1 MYGLKGRL
9 SAVGTPGREE
19 SMRGFNIVVFMVA
32 LFLGARTDR
41 LPGRG
46 RREKG
51 RTPVAGRFAGQRR
64 SAETISIFSVEKGEL
79 VMVNKVVKSEEE
91 WRNLLTPLQ
100 YNVTRRKGTELAFSG
115 KHNFS
120 KEPGIYQC
128 VCCGTDLFTSDT
140 KYDSGSGWPSF
151 WEPIAPENIR
161 TETDRAYGMVR
172 TEVLCNR
179 CDAHL
184 GHVFNDGPQPTGLRY
199 CMNSAALSL
208 KKKSG

>member
-1 MYGLKGRL
+1 
-9 SAVGTPGREE
+9 
-19 SMRGFNIVVFMVA
+19 MRGSSIFVFTMA
-32 LFLGARTDR
+32 LSLGAG
-41 LPGRG
+41 LIGCRG
-46 RREKG
+46 E
-51 RTPVAGRFAGQRR
+51 AGSNRAAPLSPAVSPDSGGPP
-64 SAETISIFSVEKGEL
+64 ETVSIFSVEKGEL

-161 TETDRAYGMVR
+161 METDRAYGMVR

>member
-1 MYGLKGRL
+1 
-9 SAVGTPGREE
+9 
-19 SMRGFNIVVFMVA
+19 MRGFNVFILMMT
-32 LFLGARTDR
+32 LSLGTG
-41 LPGRG
+41 LIGCRG
-46 RREKG
+46 EAV
-51 RTPVAGRFAGQRR
+51 PNR
-64 SAETISIFSVEKGEL
+64 SAPLSTAALPDSGGPPEIVSIFSVEKGEL

-91 WRNLLTPLQ
+91 WRNQLSTLQ

-115 KHNFS
+115 KYNFE

-140 KYDSGSGWPSF
+140 TYDSESGWPRF

-172 TEVLCNR
+172 TEVLCSR

-184 GHVFNDGPQPTGLRY
+184 GHVFTDGPQPTGLRY
-199 CMNSAALSL
+199 CMNSAALIL
-208 KKKSG
+208 KKE

>member
-1 MYGLKGRL
+1 MSQGAATG
-9 SAVGTPGREE
+9 PGEGQV
-19 SMRGFNIVVFMVA
+19 MRGFNVFILMMT
-32 LFLGARTDR
+32 LSLGTG
-41 LPGRG
+41 LIGCRG
-46 RREKG
+46 EAV
-51 RTPVAGRFAGQRR
+51 PNR
-64 SAETISIFSVEKGEL
+64 SAPLSTAALPDSGGPPEIVSIFSVEKGEL

-91 WRNLLTPLQ
+91 WRNQLSTLQ

-115 KHNFS
+115 KYNFE

-184 GHVFNDGPQPTGLRY
+184 GHVFTDGPQPTGLRY
-199 CMNSAALSL
+199 CMNSAALIL
-208 KKKSG
+208 KKE

>member
-1 MYGLKGRL
+1 
-9 SAVGTPGREE
+9 
-19 SMRGFNIVVFMVA
+19 MRGFNIFVFMMA
-32 LFLGARTDR
+32 LSLGAGLVGCRGEAGAKKAAPLSQAT
-41 LPGRG
+41 LPDSGG
-46 RREKG
+46 L
-51 RTPVAGRFAGQRR
+51 P
-64 SAETISIFSVEKGEL
+64 ETISIFSVEKGEL
-79 VMVNKVVKSEEE
+79 VMVNKVVKTEKE
-91 WRNLLTPLQ
+91 WRDRLTPLQ

-172 TEVLCNR
+172 TEVLCSR

-208 KKKSG
+208 KTK

>member
-1 MYGLKGRL
+1 MSQGAATGPGEGRF
-9 SAVGTPGREE
+9 
-19 SMRGFNIVVFMVA
+19 MRGFNVFILMMTLSLA
-32 LFLGARTDR
+32 AGLIGC
-41 LPGRG
+41 RG
-46 RREKG
+46 E
-51 RTPVAGRFAGQRR
+51 AGPNR
-64 SAETISIFSVEKGEL
+64 SAPLSTAALPDSGGPPATVSIFSVEKGEL

-91 WRNLLTPLQ
+91 WRNQLSPLQ
-100 YNVTRRKGTELAFSG
+100 YNVTRKGGTELAFSG
-115 KHNFS
+115 KYNFA

-140 KYDSGSGWPSF
+140 KYDSGTGWPSF

-184 GHVFNDGPQPTGLRY
+184 GHVFNDGPRPTGLRY

-208 KKKSG
+208 KKE

>member
-1 MYGLKGRL
+1 MYGLKGRQG
-9 SAVGTPGREE
+9 AVGTPGREE

-32 LFLGARTDR
+32 LSLGTGLIGCRGEAGAKKAAPLSQAT
-41 LPGRG
+41 LPDSGG
-46 RREKG
+46 
-51 RTPVAGRFAGQRR
+51 PP
-64 SAETISIFSVEKGEL
+64 ETISIFSVEKGEL

-91 WRNLLTPLQ
+91 WRNMLTPLQ
-100 YNVTRRKGTELAFSG
+100 YNVTRRKGTEMAFSG